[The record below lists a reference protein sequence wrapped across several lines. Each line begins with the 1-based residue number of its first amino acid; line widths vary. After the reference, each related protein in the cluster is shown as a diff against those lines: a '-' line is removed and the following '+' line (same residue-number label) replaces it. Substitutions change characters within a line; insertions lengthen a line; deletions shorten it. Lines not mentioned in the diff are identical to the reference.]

1 MALYL
6 PKKDSPCNFCKD
18 ERHIGCHANC
28 EKFKR
33 FEYFNRKRNEMAR
46 KKEIIENGLN
56 EADIL
61 RNTRNRRI

>member
-6 PKKDSPCNFCKD
+6 PRKNSPCNFCD
-18 ERHIGCHANC
+18 NERHIGCHANC
-28 EKFKR
+28 ERFKR
-33 FEYFNRKRNEMAR
+33 FVYFNAKRNELVR

-61 RNTRNRRI
+61 RNTRNKRT